1 MGKVLSQVSDWNE
14 KDDGEEEPSSLAC
27 MLGTQMNRWI
37 DTNVLKENS
46 IIRLDRVTVNTI
58 DKRHGR

>member
-14 KDDGEEEPSSLAC
+14 EEEGELSSLAC

-58 DKRHGR
+58 DKRNGR

>member
-14 KDDGEEEPSSLAC
+14 KGKEEEPSSLAC

-58 DKRHGR
+58 DKRNGR